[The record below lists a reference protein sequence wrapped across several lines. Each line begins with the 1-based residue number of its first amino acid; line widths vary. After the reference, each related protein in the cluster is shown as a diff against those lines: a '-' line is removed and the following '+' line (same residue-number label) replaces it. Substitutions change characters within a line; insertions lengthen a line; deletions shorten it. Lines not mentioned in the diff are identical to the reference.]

1 MLPGVAVLRPYKD
14 WRNSRPQR
22 MADIVPRKF
31 GNKFADK
38 TPTLRKNR
46 AGEAGVQ
53 CGQFRRS
60 GMNRRKMLSL
70 LGVSPALLAGATL
83 DAQETKPKAAQKTTA
98 ATGAHRVEGL
108 NPKGTPPPV
117 QLFPMAPRLD
127 SLDGKTVWLIDTGFE
142 GGGFLLQQIQ
152 LWFQQ
157 NMPTVNAVFRRK
169 AGPYMED
176 DPALWQEIKAK
187 GHAAIMAIGH

>member
-1 MLPGVAVLRPYKD
+1 
-14 WRNSRPQR
+14 
-22 MADIVPRKF
+22 
-31 GNKFADK
+31 
-38 TPTLRKNR
+38 
-46 AGEAGVQ
+46 
-53 CGQFRRS
+53 
-60 GMNRRKMLSL
+60 MNRRRMLSL
-70 LGVSPALLAGATL
+70 LGASPALLASLPAE
-83 DAQETKPKAAQKTTA
+83 AQQAKPKPKLAAANSAPYK
-98 ATGAHRVEGL
+98 VEGL

-152 LWFQQ
+152 LWFKQ

>member
-1 MLPGVAVLRPYKD
+1 
-14 WRNSRPQR
+14 
-22 MADIVPRKF
+22 
-31 GNKFADK
+31 
-38 TPTLRKNR
+38 
-46 AGEAGVQ
+46 
-53 CGQFRRS
+53 
-60 GMNRRKMLSL
+60 MNRRKMLSL
-70 LGVSPALLAGATL
+70 LGMSPALLAGANAE
-83 DAQETKPKAAQKTTA
+83 AQQAKPKPKSAA
-98 ATGAHRVEGL
+98 ATSSAYQVEGL
-108 NPKGTPPPV
+108 NPKGTPPPI
-117 QLFPMAPRLD
+117 QLIPMAPRLD

-152 LWFQQ
+152 LWFKQ